1 MRRNNKLDMTV
12 TEQIQAIKED
22 MCNKNC
28 KYHGK
33 KTEEAKEKCQECPLK
48 KL

>member
-12 TEQIQAIKED
+12 CEQIQAVKED
-22 MCNKNC
+22 MCTKNC
-28 KYHGK
+28 KYHGM